1 MKNEDS
7 IIKQL
12 YNYLPLWVE
21 DQKRKPLKLK
31 IYRGKNNSKIKI
43 YLSPLKLPQ
52 KYFIEESLLKRVRIL
67 RGTNVLLIDEII
79 DNQLYTQLE
88 TALSSISKIQGI
100 SKAQSLA
107 FILQVYLLIIDFSR
121 EKKNNT
127 PFLKELRELM
137 LEEKLLNKKPIF
149 KMNNILELW
158 LSMGALFLDGLTYH
172 PDSFRIHCIYM
183 IIPPIWL
190 TDTEYK
196 NLNKGKY
203 LEIKKPIYTGT
214 EFYPEIK
221 QKIPNIEKDLRKVY
235 RINDKRNIDSK
246 IENSI
251 GNNIPYMNIQECA
264 EYTRIKKNSL
274 YQLTSKRKIPHSKL
288 GKTLIFKKED
298 IDKWIADPERKILTD
313 KEIENLE
320 KDKGKKRRKRSARRI
335 SDNE

>member
-251 GNNIPYMNIQECA
+251 GNNIPYGQGE
-264 EYTRIKKNSL
+264 
-274 YQLTSKRKIPHSKL
+274 
-288 GKTLIFKKED
+288 
-298 IDKWIADPERKILTD
+298 
-313 KEIENLE
+313 
-320 KDKGKKRRKRSARRI
+320 
-335 SDNE
+335 